1 MGLVNFILDLLS
13 KRNTPLFSLICASI
27 FCLFFCLHTILNTKR
42 KFPQV
47 KAKKG
52 HELEGHWVA
61 RRFIFRPQV
70 GLEPGMAANSSS
82 HVYVSISPSL
92 SGSIGYFVCKSFCL
106 FFHVPSFWRPVFSR
120 SQSRWPNTAFTSV

>member
-13 KRNTPLFSLICASI
+13 KRNNTSFLLNLCIYFLFV
-27 FCLFFCLHTILNTKR
+27 FCLHTILNTKR

-52 HELEGHWVA
+52 HELEGHWIA

-70 GLEPGMAANSSS
+70 GLEPGMAANFSS

-106 FFHVPSFWRPVFSR
+106 FFHVPSF
-120 SQSRWPNTAFTSV
+120 